1 MIGSLIGLFSQDLAL
16 DLGSARTRI
25 HMRGAGVVVDVPTVV
40 ATRTHRSGRRELI
53 ALGDDAAALIGRTP
67 HGVQAV
73 RPVRAGRLA
82 EPDLAVALV
91 QHYVQS
97 LHGRSNWIRPRML
110 VGMPHGAPDA
120 VVRSLGDLCTA
131 VGAREVTHLP
141 QPIAAALGSGLSMD
155 ASAAHLL
162 IDIGAGTTGIAV
174 VCLNEVIASTVLDIG
189 GDVFDGAI
197 VRLLKREHAVLVG
210 QPTAERVKLELGA
223 VGTPRARKAHAA
235 GRCLRR
241 GIPRSVE
248 LDGEAIAA
256 VLREPAAAIGA
267 GIRRVLELTPRE
279 IAADVVDHGALLC
292 GGGSLLPGLDA
303 ALRADTGLAMLPGDA
318 PDRAVARGL
327 GLVMDGAANLRR
339 VA

>member
-1 MIGSLIGLFSQDLAL
+1 MLGSLIGLFSQDLAL

-25 HMRGAGVVVDVPTVV
+25 HMRGSGVVVDVPTVV

-53 ALGDDAAALIGRTP
+53 ALGEDAAALIGRTP

-82 EPDLAVALV
+82 EPDLAVAFV
-91 QHYVQS
+91 QHYVQA
-97 LHGRSNWIRPRML
+97 LHGRSSWIRPRML
-110 VGMPHGAPDA
+110 VGMPHGAPDPVA
-120 VVRSLGDLCTA
+120 RSLADLCTS

-141 QPIAAALGSGLSMD
+141 QPIAAALGSGLSMG
-155 ASAAHLL
+155 ASTAHLL

-197 VRLLKREHAVLVG
+197 VRMLKRDHALLVG
-210 QPTAERVKLELGA
+210 QPSAERVKRELGA
-223 VGTPRARKAHAA
+223 VGTPRQARAFAS
-235 GRCLRR
+235 GRCLRK
-241 GIPRSVE
+241 GTPRSVE
-248 LDGEAIAA
+248 LDGEAIAN

-279 IAADVVDHGALLC
+279 IASDVVDHGALLC

-327 GLVMDGAANLRR
+327 GMVMDGVATLRR